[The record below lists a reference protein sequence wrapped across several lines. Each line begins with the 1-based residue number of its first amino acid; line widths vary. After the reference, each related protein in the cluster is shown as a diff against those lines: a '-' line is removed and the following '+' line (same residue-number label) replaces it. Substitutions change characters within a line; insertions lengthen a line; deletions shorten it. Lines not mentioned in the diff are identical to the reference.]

1 MACSGAFGV
10 PDTTRTC
17 DPGLRRLVLYP
28 TELLGHIS
36 KIFNFSAQTDSNE
49 LPLRRRTLYP
59 GEVRGHEPKYFTPF
73 VRACQLRKTAH
84 ASCAEASHQKPPPSW
99 TPGGGAE
106 HRRRAAYPFR
116 RLCYTIS
123 WDNWEEGFVKKHNFR
138 QSHQIYYLYLQHKS
152 SKIFRINACHNA
164 LCILFFLPKK
174 LFQNQ
179 LCPRRPDRK
188 AKSPSA
194 KADGLWWGRVDSN
207 HRRHC
212 QQIYSLSPLATRE
225 HPRVRFTQRGAGGRT
240 RTPDLLIT
248 NQLLYRLSYTSAIP
262 ATAIIAKQQ
271 PFVNKNLRPAP
282 IFFIQATVPALS
294 SYFS

>member
-1 MACSGAFGV
+1 M
-10 PDTTRTC
+10 
-17 DPGLRRLVLYP
+17 LYP
-28 TELLGHIS
+28 TELLRLIS
-36 KIFNFSAQTDSNE
+36 KIFNFSPSTDSNE
-49 LPLRRRTLYP
+49 LPLRRRALYP

-152 SKIFRINACHNA
+152 SKIFRINAYHNA

-188 AKSPSA
+188 
-194 KADGLWWGRVDSN
+194 VN
-207 HRRHC
+207 C
-212 QQIYSLSPLATRE
+212 QTKCNR
-225 HPRVRFTQRGAGGRT
+225 
-240 RTPDLLIT
+240 
-248 NQLLYRLSYTSAIP
+248 N
-262 ATAIIAKQQ
+262 
-271 PFVNKNLRPAP
+271 
-282 IFFIQATVPALS
+282 
-294 SYFS
+294 

>member
-1 MACSGAFGV
+1 MACSGAFGTPGWV
-10 PDTTRTC
+10 RTS
-17 DPGLRRLVLYP
+17 GLSLRRRPLYP
-28 TELLGHIS
+28 TELRGLIQ
-36 KIFNFSAQTDSNE
+36 KIFNFRVQPDSNE
-49 LPLRRRTLYP
+49 LPLRRRALYPGEVQGHVLNFPRMEDGLLIFRRRPLYP

-84 ASCAEASHQKPPPSW
+84 VSCAEASHQKPPPSW

-152 SKIFRINACHNA
+152 SKIFRINAYHNA

-188 AKSPSA
+188 
-194 KADGLWWGRVDSN
+194 VN
-207 HRRHC
+207 C
-212 QQIYSLSPLATRE
+212 QTKCNRS
-225 HPRVRFTQRGAGGRT
+225 
-240 RTPDLLIT
+240 
-248 NQLLYRLSYTSAIP
+248 
-262 ATAIIAKQQ
+262 
-271 PFVNKNLRPAP
+271 
-282 IFFIQATVPALS
+282 
-294 SYFS
+294 